1 MNKKIIIFAN
11 YFCAWDG
18 GIDLLKH
25 WLTCITRSSK
35 KKKID
40 VLLVLPKSNFT
51 SFLKLILHPFLFF
64 LKKFIFENKFIFKKW
79 PYWHGAKEIE
89 NYVLN
94 DLKNSF
100 NIIYSDYSQK
110 NKVLKKYRGNIFF
123 PSIEEILT
131 ENSIG
136 YVFDF
141 QHEYF
146 KDFFSKNEIFIRR
159 NKINKL
165 SILKKI
171 IVNSKKTKEDL
182 LKFHKN
188 FKENQI
194 YVIPFAPSDTELK
207 FEKKMN
213 REGFF
218 KNEFFIVCNKFWK
231 HKNHKVVLEAFR
243 VYKKKGG
250 RKNLIFTG
258 DKNDYKSKDVLHK
271 IEKYILRHN
280 LSEFIKITGRISKRD
295 QLNLMFNSKAL
306 IQPTLFEGGPGGG
319 SVYDAISMG
328 KNIIISNIDINK
340 EIKYDKLLFFDPNN
354 YNSLYKIL
362 DNFEIRVSKSKFKNN
377 FKEKTNLRKKCGNFL
392 IKTFSTK

>member
-1 MNKKIIIFAN
+1 
-11 YFCAWDG
+11 
-18 GIDLLKH
+18 
-25 WLTCITRSSK
+25 
-35 KKKID
+35 
-40 VLLVLPKSNFT
+40 
-51 SFLKLILHPFLFF
+51 
-64 LKKFIFENKFIFKKW
+64 
-79 PYWHGAKEIE
+79 
-89 NYVLN
+89 
-94 DLKNSF
+94 
-100 NIIYSDYSQK
+100 
-110 NKVLKKYRGNIFF
+110 
-123 PSIEEILT
+123 
-131 ENSIG
+131 
-136 YVFDF
+136 
-141 QHEYF
+141 
-146 KDFFSKNEIFIRR
+146 
-159 NKINKL
+159 
-165 SILKKI
+165 
-171 IVNSKKTKEDL
+171 
-182 LKFHKN
+182 
-188 FKENQI
+188 
-194 YVIPFAPSDTELK
+194 
-207 FEKKMN
+207 MN